1 MQETFLTEFQ
11 KRGYFNQCTD
21 ESGLIEL
28 MSKSK
33 IKAYIGFDC
42 TAPSLHVGSLMQIMC
57 LRLLQKYGH
66 QPIVLLGGGTTLI
79 GDPSGKEET
88 RKILDK
94 KEIDKNIK
102 SIENVFKIFLKSKN
116 SKTKPIFVNNYAW
129 LSKLNYIN
137 FLREIGKH
145 FTINKMLTFDSVK
158 LRLEREQSLSYMEFN
173 YMMLQAY
180 DFYELNRRYKC
191 ILQMGGSDQWGNI
204 INGIDLIKRKDKK
217 LVYGLTTPL
226 LTLSSGAKMGKTE
239 KGAIWL
245 NKKMLSPY
253 DYWQFW
259 RNTDDNDVFNFL
271 KLFTDLD
278 LEQIDSLKNN
288 GQDINKVKILLANEA
303 TTMLHGVKAAKDSEI
318 TAQKTFVD
326 KSIGKDLPIIKVK
339 KNTIAKGINIFDLV
353 LQTKLANSKGE
364 IRRMIKN
371 NGLKINNEV
380 LKDETKII
388 NQNNFDENNNMKGFS
403 RKKTTR
409 NSKDYL
415 AFSFFCFLIFSTAL
429 TINLGVKV
437 LIGFT
442 VVLISFGEP
451 FILKLTPTTPS
462 PVFFPTRISPTTGI
476 EAIIEFNLVAGTK
489 VPRKLTVF
497 PLST

>member
-11 KRGYFNQCTD
+11 KRGYLNQCTD
-21 ESGLIEL
+21 QSALSEL

-33 IKAYIGFDC
+33 INAYIGFDC

-66 QPIVLLGGGTTLI
+66 RPIVLLGGGTTLI

-88 RKILDK
+88 RKILEK

-116 SKTKPIFVNNYAW
+116 SKTKPIFVNNYSW

-180 DFYELNRRYKC
+180 DFYELYKRQKC
-191 ILQMGGSDQWGNI
+191 VLQIGGSDQWGNI
-204 INGIDLIKRKDKK
+204 VNGTDLIKRKEKK
-217 LVYGLTTPL
+217 QAYGLTTPL
-226 LTLSSGAKMGKTE
+226 ITLSSGAKMGKTE

-245 NKKMLSPY
+245 NKNMLSPY

-259 RNTDDNDVFNFL
+259 RNTDDKDVINFL
-271 KLFTDLD
+271 KLFTDLTI
-278 LEQIDSLKNN
+278 EKIEILKNEN
-288 GQDINKVKILLANEA
+288 INKLKVLLANE
-303 TTMLHGVKAAKDSEI
+303 TTTLLHGSKAAKESEQ

-326 KSIGKDLPIIKVK
+326 KSIGKNLPIIKIK
-339 KNTIAKGINIFDLV
+339 KNTLANGINILDLV
-353 LQTKLANSKGE
+353 IQTNLAKSKGE
-364 IRRMIKN
+364 IRRMIQN
-371 NGLKINNEV
+371 NGLKINNV
-380 LKDETKII
+380 VITDDKKII
-388 NQNNFDENNNMKGFS
+388 DQKSFDKENNIKVSHG
-403 RKKTTR
+403 KKQHV
-409 NSKDYL
+409 
-415 AFSFFCFLIFSTAL
+415 I
-429 TINLGVKV
+429 VK
-437 LIGFT
+437 
-442 VVLISFGEP
+442 
-451 FILKLTPTTPS
+451 
-462 PVFFPTRISPTTGI
+462 
-476 EAIIEFNLVAGTK
+476 II
-489 VPRKLTVF
+489 
-497 PLST
+497 

>member
-1 MQETFLTEFQ
+1 
-11 KRGYFNQCTD
+11 
-21 ESGLIEL
+21 
-28 MSKSK
+28 MSKGK

-57 LRLLQKYGH
+57 LRLLQKNGH

-88 RKILDK
+88 RKILSK

-102 SIENVFKIFLKSKN
+102 SIEDVFKIFLKSKN
-116 SKTKPIFVNNYAW
+116 SKTKPIFVNNYSW

-180 DFYELNRRYKC
+180 DFYELNKRHKC
-191 ILQMGGSDQWGNI
+191 ILQIGGSDQWGNI
-204 INGIDLIKRKDKK
+204 VNGTDLIKRKEKK
-217 LVYGLTTPL
+217 LAYGLTTPL

-259 RNTDDNDVFNFL
+259 RNTDDKDVINFL
-271 KLFTDLD
+271 KLFTDID
-278 LEQIDSLKNN
+278 LEQIESLKNSN
-288 GQDINKVKILLANEA
+288 QDINKLKVLLANE
-303 TTMLHGVKAAKDSEI
+303 TTAMLHGSKAAKDSEL
-318 TAQKTFVD
+318 TAQKTFGD
-326 KSIGKDLPIIKVK
+326 KSIGKNLPVVKVK
-339 KNTIAKGINIFDLV
+339 KNSITDGMNVLDLV
-353 LQTKLANSKGE
+353 LLTTLANSKGE

-371 NGLKINNEV
+371 DGLKINNEV
-380 LKDETKII
+380 VSDETKII
-388 NQNNFDENNNMKGFS
+388 DQNNFDQDNNMKVSHG
-403 RKKTTR
+403 KKQHV
-409 NSKDYL
+409 
-415 AFSFFCFLIFSTAL
+415 I
-429 TINLGVKV
+429 VK
-437 LIGFT
+437 
-442 VVLISFGEP
+442 
-451 FILKLTPTTPS
+451 
-462 PVFFPTRISPTTGI
+462 
-476 EAIIEFNLVAGTK
+476 II
-489 VPRKLTVF
+489 
-497 PLST
+497 

>member
-21 ESGLIEL
+21 QSGLNEL

-33 IKAYIGFDC
+33 VKAYIGFDC

-102 SIENVFKIFLKSKN
+102 SIKNVFKIFLKSKN
-116 SKTKPIFVNNYAW
+116 SKTKPIFVNNYSW

-145 FTINKMLTFDSVK
+145 FTINKMLSFDSVK

-180 DFYELNRRYKC
+180 DFYELSKRLKC
-191 ILQMGGSDQWGNI
+191 ILQIGGSDQWGNI
-204 INGIDLIKRKDKK
+204 VNGTDLIKRKNNIQA
-217 LVYGLTTPL
+217 YGLTTPL
-226 LTLSSGAKMGKTE
+226 ITLSSGAKMGKTE
-239 KGAIWL
+239 KGAVWL
-245 NKKMLSPY
+245 NKKMLSAY

-259 RNTDDNDVFNFL
+259 RNTDDKDVINFL
-271 KLFTDLD
+271 KIFTDLN
-278 LEQIDSLKNN
+278 LEKIDNLKNN
-288 GQDINKVKILLANEA
+288 KDINKLKIILANEA
-303 TTMLHGVKAAKDSEI
+303 TTMLHGKEAAEDSEK
-318 TAQKTFVD
+318 TAQKTFID
-326 KSIGKDLPIIKVK
+326 RSIGKDLPTIKIK
-339 KNTIAKGINIFDLV
+339 KSQISNGINILDLV
-353 LQTKLANSKGE
+353 LQTKLADSKSE

-380 LKDETKII
+380 INDETKII
-388 NQNNFDENNNMKGFS
+388 NQSNCDQNNIIKVSHG
-403 RKKTTR
+403 KKQHV
-409 NSKDYL
+409 
-415 AFSFFCFLIFSTAL
+415 I
-429 TINLGVKV
+429 VK
-437 LIGFT
+437 
-442 VVLISFGEP
+442 
-451 FILKLTPTTPS
+451 
-462 PVFFPTRISPTTGI
+462 
-476 EAIIEFNLVAGTK
+476 II
-489 VPRKLTVF
+489 
-497 PLST
+497 

>member
-1 MQETFLTEFQ
+1 M
-11 KRGYFNQCTD
+11 
-21 ESGLIEL
+21 I
-28 MSKSK
+28 
-33 IKAYIGFDC
+33 
-42 TAPSLHVGSLMQIMC
+42 
-57 LRLLQKYGH
+57 
-66 QPIVLLGGGTTLI
+66 
-79 GDPSGKEET
+79 
-88 RKILDK
+88 
-94 KEIDKNIK
+94 
-102 SIENVFKIFLKSKN
+102 
-116 SKTKPIFVNNYAW
+116 
-129 LSKLNYIN
+129 
-137 FLREIGKH
+137 
-145 FTINKMLTFDSVK
+145 
-158 LRLEREQSLSYMEFN
+158 
-173 YMMLQAY
+173 LQAY
-180 DFYELNRRYKC
+180 DFLELNKRHKC
-191 ILQMGGSDQWGNI
+191 ILQIGGSDQWGNI
-204 INGIDLIKRKDKK
+204 INGTDLIKRKDKK
-217 LVYGLTTPL
+217 LAYGLTTPL

-339 KNTIAKGINIFDLV
+339 KNTIANGINIFDLV

-388 NQNNFDENNNMKGFS
+388 NQNNFDENNNMKVSHG
-403 RKKTTR
+403 KKQHV
-409 NSKDYL
+409 
-415 AFSFFCFLIFSTAL
+415 I
-429 TINLGVKV
+429 VK
-437 LIGFT
+437 
-442 VVLISFGEP
+442 
-451 FILKLTPTTPS
+451 
-462 PVFFPTRISPTTGI
+462 
-476 EAIIEFNLVAGTK
+476 II
-489 VPRKLTVF
+489 
-497 PLST
+497 